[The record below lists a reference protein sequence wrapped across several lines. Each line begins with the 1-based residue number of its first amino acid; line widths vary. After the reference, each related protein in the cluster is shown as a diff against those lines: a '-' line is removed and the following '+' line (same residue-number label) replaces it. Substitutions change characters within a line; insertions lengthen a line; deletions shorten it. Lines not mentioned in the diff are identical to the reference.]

1 MGKIRARLPQIG
13 LIGIGAIVAAA
24 VIPVFA
30 LGATDPDVNNAGVF
44 ELDGDVT
51 HEASTLPPYDWTN
64 LFTSAGAP
72 IPVAGLIASTFTAD
86 PATNDFAFI
95 TGSSKHNIDTSSC
108 LCTAN
113 PITHKD

>member
-1 MGKIRARLPQIG
+1 MGNIRVRMPHLG
-13 LIGIGAIVAAA
+13 LLVIGAMVAAA
-24 VIPVFA
+24 IIPVFA

-64 LFTSAGAP
+64 LFTSTGAP
-72 IPVAGLIASTFTAD
+72 IPVAGLIASTFTPD

-95 TGSSKHNIDTSSC
+95 NGSYKANSDTSSW
-108 LCTAN
+108 LS
-113 PITHKD
+113 